1 MSNINF
7 ESITLERI
15 VAKGN
20 LNKAYKKVINNKG
33 SAGVDGMETCDLLG
47 YIKEHPYEISSSIL
61 NGTYRPKTYK
71 ASLYSKGQWR
81 TASFRNSNRNRQIC
95 TTGGSP
101 CII

>member
-20 LNKAYKKVINNKG
+20 LNKAFKKVINNRG

-47 YIKEHPYEISSSIL
+47 YIKEHPYEISSSIQ
-61 NGTYRPKTYK
+61 NGTYRPKPIKRVYI
-71 ASLYSKGQWR
+71 QR
-81 TASFRNSNRNRQIC
+81 TMVNSVL
-95 TTGGSP
+95 
-101 CII
+101 